1 MRYNTRKATIPSDGG
16 PLKLLILSPKG
27 TTAQKRPG
35 VLWIHGGGYVVG
47 MPGMV
52 HMSRARN
59 LVIKYGAIVVSPE
72 YRLAG
77 QAPYPAALEDCHR
90 ALMYLKEHADEL
102 GVRSD
107 QIMVGGESAG
117 GGLAAAL
124 CMYEKD
130 IGGVNIAFQMP
141 LYPMIDDRDTETSRD
156 NHAPVWNTRRNHS
169 AWSKYLRGVDGDVP
183 AYAAPAR
190 REDYSGLP
198 PAYTFVSTAEP
209 FYAETMAFI
218 DNLRRAG
225 VEAGVDVYPGLFH
238 AFDMMLPCLKVSKQA
253 GAEFDRRFEYVAEHY
268 FAIQDDEK

>member
-90 ALMYLKEHADEL
+90 ALMYLK
-102 GVRSD
+102 
-107 QIMVGGESAG
+107 
-117 GGLAAAL
+117 
-124 CMYEKD
+124 
-130 IGGVNIAFQMP
+130 
-141 LYPMIDDRDTETSRD
+141 
-156 NHAPVWNTRRNHS
+156 NTRTS
-169 AWSKYLRGVDGDVP
+169 W
-183 AYAAPAR
+183 AYAPTRSWWAAKAR
-190 REDYSGLP
+190 
-198 PAYTFVSTAEP
+198 AE
-209 FYAETMAFI
+209 
-218 DNLRRAG
+218 G
-225 VEAGVDVYPGLFH
+225 
-238 AFDMMLPCLKVSKQA
+238 
-253 GAEFDRRFEYVAEHY
+253 
-268 FAIQDDEK
+268 

>member
-16 PLKLLILSPKG
+16 SLKLLILSPKG

-77 QAPYPAALEDCHR
+77 QVPYPAALEDCHR

-141 LYPMIDDRDTETSRD
+141 LYPMIDDRDTR
-156 NHAPVWNTRRNHS
+156 V
-169 AWSKYLRGVDGDVP
+169 
-183 AYAAPAR
+183 
-190 REDYSGLP
+190 
-198 PAYTFVSTAEP
+198 
-209 FYAETMAFI
+209 
-218 DNLRRAG
+218 
-225 VEAGVDVYPGLFH
+225 
-238 AFDMMLPCLKVSKQA
+238 CLKNSLIRNFGVFS
-253 GAEFDRRFEYVAEHY
+253 
-268 FAIQDDEK
+268 AISASSILDLALLSLRIYSLN